1 MRPREHELLFF
12 LAPMP
17 GYFFILF
24 IFLNFTLWYFYNDN
38 VLNKP
43 TILFSSFLPL
53 EIHFFTSC
61 YLPLFLLHI
70 LLSSS
75 LFFLLQ
81 SVVFNREGGDET
93 LPLPSF
99 PPIGER
105 EREKSK
111 FDLGLQP
118 GCSSKSCLF
127 ARYEVREK
135 EE

>member
-24 IFLNFTLWYFYNDN
+24 IFLNFTLWYFYNGN

-53 EIHFFTSC
+53 EIHFFTFC

-70 LLSSS
+70 LLSAS
-75 LFFLLQ
+75 LFSFFKVLYSTGRVGMRPCLCLL
-81 SVVFNREGGDET
+81 FHR
-93 LPLPSF
+93 L
-99 PPIGER
+99 ER

-111 FDLGLQP
+111 FDLCLQP